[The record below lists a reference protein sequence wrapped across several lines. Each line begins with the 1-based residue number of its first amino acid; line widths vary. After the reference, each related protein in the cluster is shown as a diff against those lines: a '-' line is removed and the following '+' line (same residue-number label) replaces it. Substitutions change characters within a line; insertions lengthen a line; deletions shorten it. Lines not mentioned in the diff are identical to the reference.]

1 MGYSEKTV
9 YGKKSYVISNKNM
22 ELSITKQ
29 GGHMAPVIF
38 YKDTGKPFAPY
49 FISPWQT
56 EAGEPQEPNLKP
68 LRGDFFCMPC
78 GLPKAFKDEG
88 FMAHGE
94 TASEDWL
101 LEDIIEEEALTQLV
115 LHMDTQ
121 IRKGTVKK
129 IIRLREGSNIIYIRH
144 ELSGFEGSF
153 SLGHHATLNISEREG
168 PAILSTSPI
177 KFGYTQPRKK
187 MEFENNGE
195 YYYLQASKRF
205 GSIKDI
211 PTIWRDKPS
220 IDCSKHPV
228 TDGFMGLIQL
238 YSEVDSKP
246 AWTAVYYPQEN
257 FIWFALKNPEI
268 LTTTVLWME
277 NGGRHTYPWNGRT
290 RCLGIEDN
298 CVAMGDDELN
308 TELRSELDSNGIRY
322 EHILNREKKLSVNY
336 IQGVQKVPPGY
347 GEVRDIVF
355 EEGGITVI
363 SQSGMKIDIAVDWK
377 YIYA

>member
-1 MGYSEKTV
+1 MGYSEKIV

-29 GGHMAPVIF
+29 GGHMAPVVF
-38 YKDTGKPFAPY
+38 YKDTCSPVAPY
-49 FISPWQT
+49 FISPWQM

-94 TASEDWL
+94 TASEEWL
-101 LEDIIEEEALTQLV
+101 LEDIIEEEGITQLM

-129 IIRLREGSNIIYIRH
+129 IIRLHAGSNIIYIRH

-153 SLGHHATLNISEREG
+153 SLGHHATLRIPEREDS
-168 PAILSTSPI
+168 AIFSTSPV
-177 KFGYTQPRKK
+177 KFGYTQPRGK

-195 YYYLQASKRF
+195 YYCLQSSKKF
-205 GSIKDI
+205 GSIKDV
-211 PTIWRDKPS
+211 PTIWSDKPS
-220 IDCSKHPV
+220 IDCSKHPL
-228 TDGFMGLIQL
+228 TDGFMGLVQL
-238 YSEVDSKP
+238 YSEGNGKP
-246 AWTAVYYPQEN
+246 AWAAVYYPQEN

-277 NGGRHTYPWNGRT
+277 NRGRHAYPWNGRT
-290 RCLGIEDN
+290 RCLGVEDN

-308 TELRSELDSNGIRY
+308 AELRNELDNAGIRY
-322 EHILNREKKLSVNY
+322 EHILNKEKKMTINY
-336 IQGVQKVPPGY
+336 IQGVQKVPPEY
-347 GEVRDIVF
+347 GEVRNIVF
-355 EEGGITVI
+355 EEGGISVF

-377 YIYA
+377 YVYA